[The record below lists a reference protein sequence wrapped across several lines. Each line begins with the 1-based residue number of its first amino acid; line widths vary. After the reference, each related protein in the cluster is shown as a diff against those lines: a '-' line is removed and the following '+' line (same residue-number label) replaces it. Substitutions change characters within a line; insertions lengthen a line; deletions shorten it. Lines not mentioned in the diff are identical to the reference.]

1 MALIPSSLALS
12 NKATTTWDFGS
23 AVLRS
28 FFTSALRCMIAIE
41 TAKIPSQLAVDFRQ
55 RIYLV
60 ISSLLGDNLGSQPC
74 GKLFITIHIQLYCD
88 IVVPASRVD
97 T

>member
-1 MALIPSSLALS
+1 
-12 NKATTTWDFGS
+12 
-23 AVLRS
+23 
-28 FFTSALRCMIAIE
+28 MIAIE
-41 TAKIPSQLAVDFRQ
+41 TAKIPSQLAFDFRQ

-60 ISSLLGDNLGSQPC
+60 VSSLLGDNLGSQPC